1 LRAVEWPDPT
11 RRGIAYQCGG
21 FWTPDVTQQK
31 GQNGLT
37 YRDAGVDID
46 EGERLVELIKPAAKS
61 TARPG
66 AEAALGGFAAA
77 FDPKAAGFKDPIF
90 LATTDGVGTK
100 LKIAIESGSHQTV
113 GIDLVAMC
121 VNDLSAQGAEPLMF
135 LDYYATGKLNADQAA
150 LVVQGIAEGCRRAGC
165 ALAGGETAE
174 MPGMYASGDYDLAG
188 FAIGAAERGTLLPH
202 VDEMRAGDVIV
213 GVASS
218 GPHSN
223 GYSLV
228 RKIVERSGIAWDA
241 AAPFA
246 PQKRLAEA
254 LLEPTR
260 IYARALKPVFE
271 SELAK
276 GAAHITGG
284 GLVENTPRALP
295 DHLSAQFDW
304 SAWTR
309 PAVFEWLQST
319 GGVPEEDMRR
329 TFNLGVGMVLI
340 VDAAKAD
347 DVIAMLNSEGER
359 AFRIGELQNA

>member
-1 LRAVEWPDPT
+1 M
-11 RRGIAYQCGG
+11 RRHLD
-21 FWTPDVTQQK
+21 FDDVTHPK
-31 GQNGLT
+31 GGPGLT

-77 FDPKAAGFKDPIF
+77 FDPKAAGFQDPIF

-100 LKIAIESGSHQTV
+100 LKIAIDSGRHETV

-135 LDYYATGKLNADQAA
+135 LDYYATGKLNADDAA
-150 LVVQGIAEGCRRAGC
+150 KVVNGIAEGCRQAGC

-174 MPGMYASGDYDLAG
+174 MPGMYADGDYDLAG
-188 FAIGAAERGTLLPH
+188 FAIGAAERGTLLPRI
-202 VDEMRAGDVIV
+202 DEMKAGDAIV
-213 GVASS
+213 GIASS

-223 GYSLV
+223 GYSLI
-228 RKIVERSGIAWDA
+228 RKVVERSGLAWGGP
-241 AAPFA
+241 APFA
-246 PQKRLAEA
+246 ADETLAGA
-254 LLEPTR
+254 LLTPTR
-260 IYARALKPVFE
+260 IYARALSPVFKAK
-271 SELAK
+271 LAK

-295 DHLSAQFDW
+295 DHLRAEFDW
-304 SAWTR
+304 TAWKR
-309 PAVFEWLQST
+309 PAVFEWLQAS
-319 GGVPEEDMRR
+319 GAIPEEDMRR

-340 VDAAKAD
+340 VAQERVQDAL
-347 DVIAMLNSEGER
+347 AMLTAGGES
-359 AFRIGELQNA
+359 AFEIGALKSA

>member
-1 LRAVEWPDPT
+1 L
-11 RRGIAYQCGG
+11 
-21 FWTPDVTQQK
+21 TQSNQT
-31 GQNGLT
+31 NGLT

-61 TARPG
+61 TSRPG
-66 AEAALGGFAAA
+66 AEAALGGFAAV
-77 FDPKAAGFKDPIF
+77 FDPKAAGFKDPLF

-100 LKIAIESGSHQTV
+100 LKIAIESGLHGTV
-113 GIDLVAMC
+113 GVDLVAMC

-135 LDYYATGKLNADQAA
+135 LDYYATAKLDADQAA
-150 LVVQGIAEGCRRAGC
+150 SVVGGIAEGCRRAGC

-174 MPGMYASGDYDLAG
+174 MPGMYAKGDYDLAG
-188 FAIGAAERGTLLPH
+188 FAIGAAERGTLLPR
-202 VDEMRAGDVIV
+202 VEEMRAGDVIV

-228 RKIVERSGIAWDA
+228 RKIVERSGLAWDA
-241 AAPFA
+241 PAPFVHG
-246 PQKRLAEA
+246 KTLAEA

-260 IYARALKPVFE
+260 IYARALKPVFDAK
-271 SELAK
+271 LVK

-295 DHLSAQFDW
+295 DQLVPAFDW
-304 SAWTR
+304 QAWTR
-309 PAVFEWLQST
+309 PAVFEWLQET

-329 TFNLGVGMVLI
+329 TFNLGIGMALI
-340 VDAAKAD
+340 VSPAVAL
-347 DVIAMLNSEGER
+347 DVIAKLGAAGEE
-359 AFRIGELQNA
+359 AFVIGELRRA

>member
-1 LRAVEWPDPT
+1 
-11 RRGIAYQCGG
+11 
-21 FWTPDVTQQK
+21 VTNPQ
-31 GQNGLT
+31 GNNGLT

-66 AEAALGGFAAA
+66 AEAALGGFAAV
-77 FDPKAAGFKDPIF
+77 FDPKAAGFKDPIL

-100 LKIAIESGSHQTV
+100 LKIAIESGRHQSV

-121 VNDLSAQGAEPLMF
+121 VNDLSAQGAEPILF
-135 LDYYATGKLNADQAA
+135 LDYLATAKLDADQAA
-150 LVVQGIAEGCRRAGC
+150 VVVRGVAEGCRLAGC

-174 MPGMYASGDYDLAG
+174 MPGMYEKGDYDLAG
-188 FAIGAAERGTLLPH
+188 FALGAAERGSLLPR
-202 VDEMRAGDVIV
+202 VEEMRAGDAII
-213 GVASS
+213 GLASS

-228 RKIVERSGIAWDA
+228 RKIVERAGLAWDA
-241 AAPFA
+241 PAPFA
-246 PQKRLAEA
+246 AGKTLAEA

-260 IYARALKPVFE
+260 IYARALKPLFE
-271 SELAK
+271 ARLVK

-295 DHLSAQFDW
+295 DHLVPAFDW
-304 SAWTR
+304 SAWKR
-309 PAVFEWLQST
+309 PAVFEWLQAA

-329 TFNLGVGMVLI
+329 TFNLGVGMALI
-340 VDAAKAD
+340 VGAAAAD
-347 DVIAMLNSEGER
+347 DVVARLNAAGER
-359 AFRIGELQNA
+359 AFRIGVSTSA

>member
-1 LRAVEWPDPT
+1 LALTKPSGT
-11 RRGIAYQCGG
+11 
-21 FWTPDVTQQK
+21 
-31 GQNGLT
+31 NGLT

-46 EGERLVELIKPAAKS
+46 EGERLVDLIKPAAKS

-66 AEAALGGFAAA
+66 AEAGLGGFAAV

-100 LKIAIESGSHQTV
+100 LKIAIESGRHETV

-135 LDYYATGKLNADQAA
+135 LDYYATGKLNADDAA
-150 LVVQGIAEGCRRAGC
+150 KVVAGIAEGCRQAGC

-174 MPGMYASGDYDLAG
+174 MPGMYAQGDYDLAG
-188 FAIGAAERGTLLPH
+188 FAIGAAERGTLLPRF
-202 VDEMRAGDVIV
+202 DDMQAGDVIV

-228 RKIVERSGIAWDA
+228 RKIVERSALAWDA
-241 AAPFA
+241 PAPFA
-246 PQKRLAEA
+246 SGETLAEA
-254 LLEPTR
+254 LLTPTR
-260 IYARALKPVFE
+260 IYARTLKPLFDAKLV
-271 SELAK
+271 K

-295 DHLSAQFDW
+295 DHLEPAFDW
-304 SAWTR
+304 TAWER
-309 PAVFEWLQST
+309 PAVFNWLQKM
-319 GGVPEEDMRR
+319 GAVPEDDMRR

-340 VDAAKAD
+340 VAPAQAD
-347 DVIAMLNSEGER
+347 GVIAQLTGGGQR
-359 AFRIGELQNA
+359 AFAIGELWSA

>member
-1 LRAVEWPDPT
+1 M
-11 RRGIAYQCGG
+11 RRQVDLSGMTHPKNA
-21 FWTPDVTQQK
+21 
-31 GQNGLT
+31 NGLT

-100 LKIAIESGSHQTV
+100 LKIAIESGRHETV

-135 LDYYATGKLNADQAA
+135 LDYYATGKLKADEAA
-150 LVVQGIAEGCRRAGC
+150 LVVQGIAEGCRQAGA

-174 MPGMYASGDYDLAG
+174 MPGMYGKGEYDLAG
-188 FAIGAAERGTLLPH
+188 FAIGAAERGTLLPR
-202 VDEMRAGDVIV
+202 VDEMNVGDAII
-213 GVASS
+213 GIASS

-228 RKIVERSGIAWDA
+228 RKVVGLADLAWDA
-241 AAPFA
+241 PAPFA
-246 PQKRLAEA
+246 PGRSLAEA
-254 LLEPTR
+254 LLTPTR
-260 IYARALKPVFE
+260 IYAKALTPVFDAK
-271 SELAK
+271 LAK

-295 DHLSAQFDW
+295 DHLEADFDW
-304 SAWTR
+304 NAWTR

-319 GGVPEEDMRR
+319 GGVPEDDMRR

-340 VDAAKAD
+340 VDPAKAE
-347 DVIAMLNSEGER
+347 DVITLLKNGGES
-359 AFRIGELQNA
+359 AFQIGVLKAE

>member
-1 LRAVEWPDPT
+1 V
-11 RRGIAYQCGG
+11 IN
-21 FWTPDVTQQK
+21 TPPKIPPGT
-31 GQNGLT
+31 NGLT

-46 EGERLVELIKPAAKS
+46 EGERLVDLIKPAAKS

-66 AEAALGGFAAA
+66 AEAGLGGFAAV

-100 LKIAIESGSHQTV
+100 LKIAIDSGRHESV

-135 LDYYATGKLNADQAA
+135 LDYYATAKLNAEEAA
-150 LVVQGIAEGCRRAGC
+150 LVVQGIAEGCRQAGA

-174 MPGMYASGDYDLAG
+174 MPGMYAKGDYDLAG
-188 FAIGAAERGTLLPH
+188 FAIGAAERGTLLPRM
-202 VDEMRAGDVIV
+202 DEMRTGDVII
-213 GVASS
+213 GIASS

-228 RKIVERSGIAWDA
+228 RKVVERAGLAWDA
-241 AAPFA
+241 PAPFA
-246 PQKRLAEA
+246 DGKTVAEA
-254 LLEPTR
+254 LLTPTR

-271 SELAK
+271 ANLAK

-295 DHLSAQFDW
+295 DHLAADFDW
-304 SAWTR
+304 SAWKR
-309 PAVFEWLQST
+309 PAVFEWLQSA

-329 TFNLGVGMVLI
+329 TFNLGIGMVLI
-340 VDAAKAD
+340 AAPEKAD
-347 DVIAMLNSEGER
+347 EIIATLVAGGES
-359 AFRIGELQNA
+359 AFTIGVLKSA

>member
-1 LRAVEWPDPT
+1 M
-11 RRGIAYQCGG
+11 RRQVDFSGMTHPKNA
-21 FWTPDVTQQK
+21 
-31 GQNGLT
+31 NGLT

-66 AEAALGGFAAA
+66 AEAALGGFAAL

-100 LKIAIESGSHQTV
+100 LKIAIESGRHGTV

-135 LDYYATGKLNADQAA
+135 LDYYATGKLNADEAA
-150 LVVQGIAEGCRRAGC
+150 LVVQGIAEGCRQAGA

-174 MPGMYASGDYDLAG
+174 MPGMYGKGEYDLAG
-188 FAIGAAERGTLLPH
+188 FAIGAAERGTLLPR
-202 VDEMRAGDVIV
+202 VDEMKTGDAVI
-213 GVASS
+213 GIASS

-228 RKIVERSGIAWDA
+228 RKVVGLAGLAWDA
-241 AAPFA
+241 PAPFA
-246 PQKRLAEA
+246 PGRSLAEA
-254 LLEPTR
+254 LLTPTR
-260 IYARALKPVFE
+260 IYAKSLKPVFE
-271 SELAK
+271 AKLAK

-284 GLVENTPRALP
+284 GLIENTPRALP
-295 DHLSAQFDW
+295 DHLKADFDW
-304 SAWTR
+304 NAWTR
-309 PAVFEWLQST
+309 PAVFEWLQAT
-319 GGVPEEDMRR
+319 GGVPEDDMRR

-340 VDAAKAD
+340 VDPAKAE
-347 DVIAMLNSEGER
+347 DVITLLKSGGES
-359 AFRIGELQNA
+359 AFQIGVLKAG

>member
-1 LRAVEWPDPT
+1 MWIGSDPSN
-11 RRGIAYQCGG
+11 RRLPPKGVLAGHCGEM
-21 FWTPDVTQQK
+21 TESQK
-31 GQNGLT
+31 PLT

-77 FDPKAAGFKDPIF
+77 LDPKAAGFKDPII

-100 LKIAIESGSHQTV
+100 LKIAIDTGRHETV
-113 GIDLVAMC
+113 GVDLVAMC
-121 VNDLSAQGAEPLMF
+121 VNDLSAQGAEPLLF
-135 LDYYATGKLNADQAA
+135 LDYYATAKLDADQAA
-150 LVVQGIAEGCRRAGC
+150 SVVRGIAEGCRQAGC

-174 MPGMYASGDYDLAG
+174 MPGMYAKGDYDLAG
-188 FAIGAAERGTLLPH
+188 FALGAAERGTLLPR

-228 RKIVERSGIAWDA
+228 RRVVELSGLAWETP
-241 AAPFA
+241 APFA
-246 PQKRLAEA
+246 AGKTLAEA
-254 LLEPTR
+254 LLTPTR
-260 IYARALKPVFE
+260 IYARALKPLFAE
-271 SELAK
+271 RAIK

-295 DHLSAQFDW
+295 DHLEAAFDW
-304 SAWTR
+304 SAWKR
-309 PAVFEWLQST
+309 AAVFEWLQQT
-319 GGVPEEDMRR
+319 GAVPEDDMRR
-329 TFNLGVGMVLI
+329 TFNLGVGMALI
-340 VDAAKAD
+340 VAKSDADGVAAKLKA
-347 DVIAMLNSEGER
+347 AGEN
-359 AFRIGELQNA
+359 AFVIGELRGA